1 MSILNMTNTP
11 KSDDEI
17 ARTVLI
23 ELLAYQFCFP
33 VQWIETQDLILG
45 SQGTERLIEI
55 GPTTT
60 LANMAKRT
68 VDLKYA
74 HRDMAQNTQRQ
85 FLNFQQNIDA
95 ISYNQHVATPDVVPE
110 QPPSIATPVVEHK
123 DTTIT
128 ASAPQVLHVPIEPL
142 QDSPVTPVEIVSTV
156 VAAALKKPMD
166 DLEMNK
172 SIKALAGGR
181 STLQNEI
188 IGDLATEF
196 DAIPDGA
203 EDLPL
208 DRLCAS
214 VQSNF
219 GGKLGKKSSSMVERL
234 VSQKMPS
241 AFQTSTIRKHLN
253 ERWGLGPGRQ
263 DSVLLWTVTSQPGFR
278 LKDEGEAKVF
288 LDGVV
293 HLYAKKHGLS
303 LPDTNS
309 LSVTVSVSETKVSS
323 ETVALLENKQKS
335 AWLEQ
340 LRLYSNLLGLDMH
353 ASEATIDA
361 LQKRVS
367 DLENELDAW
376 ADEHGEFYASGIQ
389 PMFAPLKARTYDSW
403 WNWVMQD
410 LLTFVAL
417 AATPEASEA
426 QLEQL
431 QDRIV
436 SRANDRLISTLSYL
450 VSATSKESL
459 ARLLSAL
466 LVQCQ
471 GLLGLPSTVRRLG
484 PALAPFTK
492 IEDDGK
498 IVVSEKPRLSDPLAD
513 DQLLRLGRKGVASW
527 KFDEELSS
535 VLHDVLQNTNAT
547 GLSFAGTSVL
557 VTGAGEGSIGC
568 QIVAQLLTAGAIVV
582 VTSSSYSPK
591 TTRFYQKL
599 YAENCGKGSKLILVP
614 FNQAS
619 VRDVDA
625 IVDYIYSKDGLAMD
639 LDFVVPFAAISE
651 NGRTISNIDG
661 RSELAHRVMLTN
673 TLRLLGNVKQ
683 QKMNRGTVTRPA
695 QVILPLSPNHG
706 SFGSDG
712 LYAESKLGLEAL
724 FEKFH
729 SEDWA
734 DYLLVCGAII
744 GWTRGTSLMSDND
757 MVAEG
762 IEKLGV
768 RTYSQTEMAFNI
780 VCLLS
785 EQVKSLC
792 IDSPL
797 VADLSGGM
805 GEIVDL
811 QKATADIRASIAEQ
825 SDERRALALEASFES
840 SDANAGTNQGS
851 LSNIQFAFP
860 ELPGWNSDILPLN
873 KQLKGMV
880 DLDRVVVVVGYSEI
894 GPCGN
899 SRTRWN
905 MELNGPFLSTECCIE
920 LAWTMGLIKSHH
932 GVVDG
937 QPFSGWVEKETGKP
951 IADHEIPLKFG
962 SFIREHSGIRFAEA
976 KRGAQAWKGR
986 EVLHE
991 IEVSKDHDPI
1001 EVSKDVAAQLKQAHG
1016 ESVHVTFDDAT
1027 GQTMVVLR
1035 KGAKIGVPKMVDGSH
1050 TVAGQIPTGWDARTY
1065 GVPEDVVEQVDPVT
1079 LYALVATAES
1089 FQSAGILDPFELYN
1103 DLHVSEVASCVGS
1116 GFGGITSMREIFQER
1131 YRDMDPANDALAEC
1145 FINSSSA
1152 WINMLL
1158 LSAAGPN
1165 RTPVGACA
1173 TSVESLDTAC
1183 DLIQTGKAKFCVV
1196 GGCDDLLK
1204 ETSTE
1209 FANMKATIDPG
1220 QDALNGRD
1228 PTEMSRPTT
1237 TTRKGFVESEGAGIQ
1252 LVTTATVALDMG
1264 LPIHCIVALS
1274 STAMDKAG
1282 RSLPAPGRGILGA
1295 ARQSTT
1301 KFDSPLMNLSYRR
1314 RALQARMQQV
1324 EDMRDLQLS
1333 YLDEEVAQLMEDSTT
1348 EFSVLNYRLQ
1358 RVTDIESDATRDQK
1372 EALDMYGNHFWTHDQ
1387 RIAPIRGGLGVWGLS
1402 IDDIDLVSFHGTST
1416 VANEKN
1422 EAAVVSEQFKH
1433 LGRTTG
1439 NIVPVIC
1446 QKALTGHPKAAAGA
1460 WMLNGCIQAMHDKK
1474 IPGNRNADNIDSEL
1488 QKYEYL
1494 VFPNK
1499 TLERSEDVKAFLL
1512 NSFGF
1517 GQKGAMAVGVN
1528 PKYLFATLKQED
1540 YEVYANKRRLREKK
1554 AVRRFHEAMHCNT
1567 VFRPKKNAPY
1577 AQEDETAVLLDPE
1590 VRFGA

>member
-1 MSILNMTNTP
+1 MTNTHRN
-11 KSDDEI
+11 DDEI

-33 VQWIETQDLILG
+33 VQWIKTQDLILG
-45 SQGTERLIEI
+45 SQDTERLIEI

-68 VDLKYA
+68 VNLKYA

-95 ISYNQHVATPDVVPE
+95 ISYNEHITTSDVILE
-110 QPPSIATPVVEHK
+110 QPANIAPPGAEHK
-123 DTTIT
+123 DMSTTIT
-128 ASAPQVLHVPIEPL
+128 ASAPQILHVPIEPL
-142 QDSPVTPVEIVSTV
+142 QDTPVNPIEIISTV

-166 DLEMNK
+166 ALEMKK

-188 IGDLATEF
+188 IGDLAAEF
-196 DAIPDGA
+196 DTIPEGA

-208 DRLCAS
+208 EGLCAA

-234 VSQKMPS
+234 VSQKLPS
-241 AFQTSTIRKHLN
+241 TFQTATVRKHLN

-263 DSVLLWTVTSQPGFR
+263 DSVLLWGITSQPGFR
-278 LKDEGEAKVF
+278 LKDDGEAKVF
-288 LDGVV
+288 LDGLV

-303 LPDTNS
+303 LPDSNS
-309 LSVTVSVSETKVSS
+309 LSVTVSVEETKINS

-340 LRLYSNLLGLDMH
+340 LQLYSNLLGLDMH

-367 DLENELDAW
+367 DLESELDAW

-410 LLTFVAL
+410 LLSFVAL
-417 AATPEASEA
+417 AATTEASEA
-426 QLEQL
+426 QLDQL
-431 QDRIV
+431 KARIV
-436 SRANDRLISTLSYL
+436 SRANDRIVSTLSYL

-459 ARLLSAL
+459 ARRLSTLLAE
-466 LVQCQ
+466 CK
-471 GLLGLPSTVRRLG
+471 GALGLPPSIRHIG
-484 PALAPFTK
+484 PSLAPST
-492 IEDDGK
+492 IVEEDGK
-498 IVVSEKPRLSDPLAD
+498 IVVSEKPRLGDPHAD
-513 DQLLRLGRKGVASW
+513 DQLLRLGRKGVAGW
-527 KFDEELSS
+527 QFDEEHSS
-535 VLHDVLQNTNAT
+535 VFHGLLQGTNET
-547 GLSFAGTSVL
+547 RQSFAESTVL

-568 QIVAQLLTAGAIVV
+568 QIVAQLLNAGAVV
-582 VTSSSYSPK
+582 LVTSSSYSPK

-639 LDFVVPFAAISE
+639 LDYVVPFAAISE
-651 NGRTISNIDG
+651 NGRTISGIDG

-683 QKMNRGTVTRPA
+683 QKMSRGTITRPA

-744 GWTRGTSLMSDND
+744 GWTRGTALMSDND
-757 MVAEG
+757 TVAEG
-762 IEKLGV
+762 IEQLGI

-797 VADLSGGM
+797 VADLGGGM

-811 QKATADIRASIAEQ
+811 QKATADIRALIVEQ
-825 SDERRALALEASFES
+825 SEERRALALEASFES
-840 SDANAGTNQGS
+840 SDSNAGTDHGS
-851 LSNIQFAFP
+851 LANVQFAFP
-860 ELPGWNSDILPLN
+860 ELPNWKHEILPLTE
-873 KQLKGMV
+873 QLKGMV
-880 DLDRVVVVVGYSEI
+880 DLDRVVVVVGYSEV

-899 SRTRWN
+899 SRTRWM
-905 MELNGPFLSTECCIE
+905 MELDGPTLSTECCIE

-937 QPFSGWVEKETGKP
+937 QLFSGWVEKDTGKP
-951 IADHEIPLKFG
+951 IADHEISTKFG
-962 SFIREHSGIRFAEA
+962 NFIREHSGIRFAEA
-976 KRGAQAWKGR
+976 KRGAPGWKGR

-991 IEVSKDHDPI
+991 IVVSKDHDPI

-1016 ESVHVTFDDAT
+1016 ESVHISVDDAT
-1027 GQTMVVLR
+1027 GQTKVVLR
-1035 KGAKIGVPKMVDGSH
+1035 KGAKIAVPKLIDGSH
-1050 TVAGQIPTGWDARTY
+1050 TVAGQIPTGWNAATY
-1065 GVPEDVVEQVDPVT
+1065 GVPQDVIEQVDPVT
-1079 LYALVATAES
+1079 LFALVATAES

-1103 DLHVSEVASCVGS
+1103 SLHVSEVATCVGA
-1116 GFGGITSMREIFQER
+1116 GFGGITSIREIFQER
-1131 YRDMDPANDALAEC
+1131 FRDMDPANDALAEC

-1173 TSVESLDTAC
+1173 TAVESLDTAC

-1209 FANMKATIDPG
+1209 FANMKATIDPD
-1220 QDALNGRD
+1220 QDAMNGRD

-1237 TTRKGFVESEGAGIQ
+1237 STRKGFVESEGAGIQ
-1252 LVTTATVALDMG
+1252 LVTTATVALNMG
-1264 LPIHCIVALS
+1264 LPIHCVVALS

-1282 RSLPAPGRGILGA
+1282 RSLPAPGRGILGT
-1295 ARQSTT
+1295 ARQSTAE
-1301 KFDSPLMNLSYRR
+1301 FDSPLMNIKYRR
-1314 RALQARMQQV
+1314 RALHARMQQV

-1333 YLDEEVAQLMEDSTT
+1333 YLDEEVEHFMKDLTVN
-1348 EFSVLNYRLQ
+1348 FSIDKYRLQ
-1358 RVTDIESDATRDQK
+1358 RVTDIENDALRDQK
-1372 EALDMYGNHFWTHDQ
+1372 EALDLYGNRFWTHDQ
-1387 RIAPIRGGLGVWGLS
+1387 RISPIRGGLAVWGLS
-1402 IDDIDLVSFHGTST
+1402 IDDIDMVSFHGTST
-1416 VANEKN
+1416 KANEKN

-1433 LGRTTG
+1433 LGRTIG
-1439 NIVPVIC
+1439 NIVPVVC

-1488 QKYEYL
+1488 QRYEYL

-1499 TLERSEDVKAFLL
+1499 TVERSEDVKAFLL

-1517 GQKGAMAVGVN
+1517 GQKGAMAIGVN

-1540 YEVYANKRRLREKK
+1540 YALYTEKRQSREKK

-1567 VFRPKKNAPY
+1567 VFRGKKNAPY
-1577 AQEDETAVLLDPE
+1577 SQEDETAVLLDPAF
-1590 VRFGA
+1590 RFGA

>member
-1 MSILNMTNTP
+1 MACCLHSHAGTCAQT
-11 KSDDEI
+11 
-17 ARTVLI
+17 ARTQKGTDGPFLQNPTVASDCGFTPAHGYKTPFCSAH
-23 ELLAYQFCFP
+23 LLSPGQYSLSSWPTNSASQCN
-33 VQWIETQDLILG
+33 G
-45 SQGTERLIEI
+45 S
-55 GPTTT
+55 
-60 LANMAKRT
+60 KRRT
-68 VDLKYA
+68 SYWARK
-74 HRDMAQNTQRQ
+74 RQ

-95 ISYNQHVATPDVVPE
+95 ISYNQHVTTPDVVPE
-110 QPPSIATPVVEHK
+110 QPASIVPPVVEQK
-123 DTTIT
+123 DTPTTIT
-128 ASAPQVLHVPIEPL
+128 ASTPQALHVPIEPL
-142 QDSPVTPVEIVSTV
+142 QDTPVNPVEIISTV

-166 DLEMNK
+166 ALEMNK
-172 SIKALAGGR
+172 SIKALADGR

-196 DAIPDGA
+196 DAIPEGA

-208 DRLCAS
+208 ERLCAT

-234 VSQKMPS
+234 VSQKLPS
-241 AFQTSTIRKHLN
+241 TFQTATIRKHLK

-263 DSVLLWTVTSQPGFR
+263 DSVLLWSVTSQPGFR
-278 LKDEGEAKVF
+278 LKDDGEAKVF
-288 LDGVV
+288 LDGIV
-293 HLYAKKHGLS
+293 HLYAKKHGLG
-303 LPDTNS
+303 LPDTKS
-309 LSVTVSVSETKVSS
+309 LLVTVSVAETKVIS

-340 LRLYSNLLGLDMH
+340 LQLYSNLLGLDMH
-353 ASEATIDA
+353 VSEATIDT
-361 LQKRVS
+361 LQKRVF

-410 LLTFVAL
+410 LLNFVAL
-417 AATPEASEA
+417 AAKTETSEA
-426 QLEQL
+426 QLDQL
-431 QDRIV
+431 KAMIV
-436 SRANDRLISTLSYL
+436 SRANDRLMSTLGYL

-459 ARLLSAL
+459 ARRLSTLLAE
-466 LVQCQ
+466 CQ
-471 GLLGLPSTVRRLG
+471 GALGLPSTVRHLG

-492 IEDDGK
+492 IEEDGK
-498 IVVSEKPRLSDPLAD
+498 IVVSEKPRLGDPHAD
-513 DQLLRLGRKGVASW
+513 DQLLRLGRKGIASW
-527 KFDEELSS
+527 QFDEELSS
-535 VLHDVLQNTNAT
+535 VLHDVLQGTNAT
-547 GLSFAGTSVL
+547 GLSFAGTTVL

-568 QIVAQLLTAGAIVV
+568 QIVAQLLNAGAVV
-582 VTSSSYSPK
+582 LVTSSSYSPK

-599 YAENCGKGSKLILVP
+599 YAEHCGKGSRLILVP

-639 LDFVVPFAAISE
+639 LDYVVPFAAISE
-651 NGRTISNIDG
+651 NGRAISSIDG

-683 QKMNRGTVTRPA
+683 QKMSRGTVTRPA

-757 MVAEG
+757 IVAEG
-762 IEKLGV
+762 IEQLGV

-785 EQVKSLC
+785 EEVKLLC

-805 GEIVDL
+805 GEIVNL
-811 QKATADIRASIAEQ
+811 QRATADIRASIVEQ
-825 SDERRALALEASFES
+825 SEERRALALEASFES
-840 SDANAGTNQGS
+840 SDANVGTDHG
-851 LSNIQFAFP
+851 LLANIQFAFP
-860 ELPGWNSDILPLN
+860 ELPNWGPDVLPLTE
-873 KQLKGMV
+873 QLKGMV
-880 DLDRVVVVVGYSEI
+880 DLDRVVVVVGYSEV

-899 SRTRWN
+899 SRTRWI
-905 MELNGPFLSTECCIE
+905 MELNGPLLSTECCIE
-920 LAWTMGLIKSHH
+920 FAWTMGLIKSHH

-937 QPFSGWVEKETGKP
+937 QPFSGWVEKDTGKP

-962 SFIREHSGIRFAEA
+962 KFIREHVGIRFAEA
-976 KRGAQAWKGR
+976 KRGAPGWKGR

-1016 ESVHVTFDDAT
+1016 ES
-1027 GQTMVVLR
+1027 
-1035 KGAKIGVPKMVDGSH
+1035 
-1050 TVAGQIPTGWDARTY
+1050 WNARTY
-1065 GVPEDVVEQVDPVT
+1065 GVPQDVIEQVDPVT

-1103 DLHVSEVASCVGS
+1103 GLHVSEVATCVGA
-1116 GFGGITSMREIFQER
+1116 GLGGITSMRQIFQER
-1131 YRDMDPANDALAEC
+1131 FRDMEPANDAFAEC

-1173 TSVESLDTAC
+1173 TAVESLDTAC
-1183 DLIQTGKAKFCVV
+1183 DLIHTGKAKFCVV

-1204 ETSTE
+1204 ESSTE

-1220 QDALNGRD
+1220 QDAMNGRD
-1228 PTEMSRPTT
+1228 TTEMSRPTT
-1237 TTRKGFVESEGAGIQ
+1237 STRKGFVESEGAGIQ

-1301 KFDSPLMNLSYRR
+1301 KFDSPLMNMNYRR

-1324 EDMRDLQLS
+1324 EDMRELQLS
-1333 YLDEEVAQLMEDSTT
+1333 YLDEEVAQLMNDSTVD
-1348 EFSVLNYRLQ
+1348 FSVDKYRLQ
-1358 RVTDIESDATRDQK
+1358 RVTDIGNDAIRDQK
-1372 EALDMYGNHFWTHDQ
+1372 EALDLYGNRFWIHDQ
-1387 RIAPIRGGLGVWGLS
+1387 RIAPIRGGLAVWGLS
-1402 IDDIDLVSFHGTST
+1402 IDDIDVVSFHGTST
-1416 VANEKN
+1416 KANDKN

-1433 LGRTTG
+1433 LGRTIG
-1439 NIVPVIC
+1439 NVVPVVC

-1460 WMLNGCIQAMHDKK
+1460 WMLNGCIQAMRDKK

-1528 PKYLFATLKQED
+1528 PKYLFATLKRED
-1540 YEVYANKRRLREKK
+1540 YELYANKRRVREKK

-1567 VFRPKKNAPY
+1567 VFRAKKNAPY

>member
-1 MSILNMTNTP
+1 MANT
-11 KSDDEI
+11 SRNDEI

-33 VQWIETQDLILG
+33 VRWIETQDLILG
-45 SQGTERLIEI
+45 SQAIERLIEI

-95 ISYNQHVATPDVVPE
+95 ISYDQHVVAPEVVK
-110 QPPSIATPVVEHK
+110 SIAPPTAKPSNPPG
-123 DTTIT
+123 TMT
-128 ASAPQVLHVPIEPL
+128 ASAPQILNVPIEPL
-142 QDSPVTPVEIVSTV
+142 EDTPVSSVEIISTI

-166 DLEMNK
+166 ALDMDK
-172 SIKALAGGR
+172 SIKTLAGGR

-188 IGDLATEF
+188 IGDLAVEF

-208 DRLCAS
+208 ERVCAS
-214 VQSNF
+214 VQNNF
-219 GGKLGKKSSSMVERL
+219 AGKLGKKSSSMVERL

-241 AFQTSTIRKHLN
+241 SFQTSTVRKHLK

-278 LKDEGEAKVF
+278 LKDDGEAKAL
-288 LDGVV
+288 LDGVT

-303 LPDTNS
+303 LQDTSS
-309 LSVTVSVSETKVSS
+309 LSVTVSVAETKVTS

-335 AWLEQ
+335 VWLEQ
-340 LRLYSNLLGLDMH
+340 LQLYSNLLELD
-353 ASEATIDA
+353 AYVSEATIQA
-361 LQKRVS
+361 LQNRVS
-367 DLENELDAW
+367 DLENDLDSW
-376 ADEHGEFYASGIQ
+376 ADEHGEVYASGIQ
-389 PMFAPLKARTYDSW
+389 PIFAPLKARIYDSW
-403 WNWVMQD
+403 WNWAMQD
-410 LLTFVAL
+410 LLTFTTL
-417 AATPEASEA
+417 AATTDVNDT
-426 QLEQL
+426 QIDHL
-431 QDRIV
+431 RGMIV
-436 SRANDRLISTLSYL
+436 SRANGRLISTLGYL
-450 VSATSKESL
+450 VSITNKISL
-459 ARLLSAL
+459 GRRLSAL
-466 LVQCQ
+466 LEDCKDA
-471 GLLGLPSTVRRLG
+471 LELPSTMRHRG
-484 PALAPFTK
+484 SGLAPFTK
-492 IEDDGK
+492 IENSGK
-498 IVVSEKPRLSDPLAD
+498 VVVSEKPRLGNPYD
-513 DQLLRLGRKGVASW
+513 DDCLLRLGRKGVAGW
-527 KFDEELSS
+527 QYEEELSS
-535 VLHDVLQNTNAT
+535 TLHSVLRGTSASR
-547 GLSFAGTSVL
+547 LSFAGMTVL

-568 QIVAQLLTAGAIVV
+568 QIVSQLLEAGAIVL
-582 VTSSSYSPK
+582 VTSSSYSQK

-599 YAENCGKGSKLILVP
+599 YAEHCGKESKLILVP

-639 LDFVVPFAAISE
+639 LDYVVPFAAISE

-683 QKMNRGTVTRPA
+683 HKMTRGIVTRPA

-757 MVAEG
+757 VVAEG
-762 IEKLGV
+762 IEELGV
-768 RTYSQTEMAFNI
+768 RTYSQTEMAYNI

-785 EQVKSLC
+785 EDIKSLC

-805 GEIVDL
+805 GEIADL
-811 QKATADIRASIAEQ
+811 QQATTDIRNSIVKQ
-825 SDERRALALEASFES
+825 SEERRALTLEASLS
-840 SDANAGTNQGS
+840 SADVSASAERASLANIK
-851 LSNIQFAFP
+851 LAFP
-860 ELPGWNSDILPLN
+860 KLPEWDSDIMPLN
-873 KQLKGMV
+873 AQLEGMV
-880 DLDRVVVVVGYSEI
+880 DLDRVVVVVGYSEV

-899 SRTRWN
+899 SRTRWD
-905 MELNGPFLSTECCIE
+905 MELNGPLFSTECCIE
-920 LAWTMGLIKSHH
+920 LAWSMGLIKSHN

-937 QPFSGWVEKETGKP
+937 QPFSGWVETDTGRS
-951 IADHEIPLKFG
+951 IADHEVPLKFG
-962 SFIREHSGIRFAEA
+962 DFIREHSGIRFAEA
-976 KRGAQAWKGR
+976 RRGISNWKGR

-991 IEVSKDHDPI
+991 IEVLKDHDPI
-1001 EVSKDVAAQLKQAHG
+1001 EVSKDVAEQLKRAHG
-1016 ESVHVTFDDAT
+1016 EGVHVINDDVT
-1027 GQTMVVLR
+1027 GQTKVVLR
-1035 KGAKIGVPKMVDGSH
+1035 KGAKISVPKVLDGSH
-1050 TVAGQIPTGWDARTY
+1050 TVAAQVPTGWDARTY
-1065 GVPEDVVEQVDPVT
+1065 GIPQDVVEQVDPVT
-1079 LYALVATAES
+1079 LYALVATSES
-1089 FQSAGILDPFELYN
+1089 FLSAGILDPFELYN
-1103 DLHVSEVASCVGS
+1103 GLHVSEVATCVGS
-1116 GFGGITSMREIFQER
+1116 GFGGTTSLREIFQER
-1131 YRDMDPANDALAEC
+1131 FRDMDPANDALAEC

-1152 WINMLL
+1152 WINMLI

-1173 TSVESLDTAC
+1173 TAIESLDTAC

-1196 GGCDDLLK
+1196 GGCDDFLK

-1220 QDALNGRD
+1220 QDALSGRD

-1252 LVTTATVALDMG
+1252 LVTTATVALSMG
-1264 LPIHCIVALS
+1264 LPIHCVVALS

-1295 ARQSTT
+1295 ARQSPA
-1301 KFDSPLMNLSYRR
+1301 KFDSLLMNMSYRR
-1314 RALQARMQQV
+1314 RALHARLQQV
-1324 EDMRDLQLS
+1324 EDMRELQMS
-1333 YLDEEVAQLMEDSTT
+1333 YLDEEVAQLAQDSTLDI
-1348 EFSVLNYRLQ
+1348 SVDAYRLQ
-1358 RVTDIESDATRDQK
+1358 RVTDIDNDAVRDQK
-1372 EALDMYGNHFWTHDQ
+1372 EALDLHGNRFWVHDQ
-1387 RIAPIRGGLGVWGLS
+1387 RIAPLRGGLAVWGLS
-1402 IDDIDLVSFHGTST
+1402 IDDVDVVSFHGTST
-1416 VANEKN
+1416 KANEKN

-1433 LGRTTG
+1433 LGRTVG
-1439 NIVPVIC
+1439 NVVPVIC
-1446 QKALTGHPKAAAGA
+1446 QKSLTGHPKAAAGA
-1460 WMLNGCIQAMHDKK
+1460 WMLNGCIQAMHDRK

-1488 QKYEYL
+1488 QKHEYL

-1499 TLERSEDVKAFLL
+1499 TLERIEDVKAFLL
-1512 NSFGF
+1512 HSFGF
-1517 GQKGAMAVGVN
+1517 GQKGAVALGVN
-1528 PKYLFATLKQED
+1528 PKYLFATLKQHD
-1540 YEVYANKRRLREKK
+1540 YLLYAAKRRIREKK
-1554 AVRRFHEAMHCNT
+1554 AVRRHHEAMHCNSI
-1567 VFRPKKNAPY
+1567 FRAKKTAPY
-1577 AQEDETAVLLDPE
+1577 AQEDETATLLNPA

>member
-1 MSILNMTNTP
+1 
-11 KSDDEI
+11 
-17 ARTVLI
+17 
-23 ELLAYQFCFP
+23 
-33 VQWIETQDLILG
+33 
-45 SQGTERLIEI
+45 
-55 GPTTT
+55 
-60 LANMAKRT
+60 MAKRT

-95 ISYNQHVATPDVVPE
+95 ISYHQHVPTPDVVPE
-110 QPPSIATPVVEHK
+110 QPASIVPPVAERK
-123 DTTIT
+123 DTPSNIT
-128 ASAPQVLHVPIEPL
+128 ASSPQVLQVPIEPL
-142 QDSPVTPVEIVSTV
+142 QDTPVSPVEIVSTV

-166 DLEMNK
+166 ALDMNK

-196 DAIPDGA
+196 DAIPEGA

-208 DRLCAS
+208 ERLCTA

-219 GGKLGKKSSSMVERL
+219 GGKLGKKSSSMVERM
-234 VSQKMPS
+234 VSQKLPS
-241 AFQTSTIRKHLN
+241 TFQTATIRKHLK

-263 DSVLLWTVTSQPGFR
+263 DSVLLWGVTSQPGFR
-278 LKDEGEAKVF
+278 LKDDGEANMF
-288 LDGVV
+288 LDGLVK
-293 HLYAKKHGLS
+293 LYAKKHSLS

-309 LSVTVSVSETKVSS
+309 LSVTVSVAETKVSS

-340 LRLYSNLLGLDMH
+340 LQVYSNLLGLDMH
-353 ASEATIDA
+353 ISEATIDA
-361 LQKRVS
+361 LKKRVS
-367 DLENELDAW
+367 DLETELDAW

-389 PMFAPLKARTYDSW
+389 PMFKPLKARTYDSW
-403 WNWVMQD
+403 WNWAMQD
-410 LLTFVAL
+410 LLTFVSL
-417 AATPEASEA
+417 AATLEASETQLD
-426 QLEQL
+426 QLEAM
-431 QDRIV
+431 IV
-436 SRANDRLISTLSYL
+436 SRANNRLISTLSYL
-450 VSATSKESL
+450 VSATSNNSL
-459 ARLLSAL
+459 ASRLSTL
-466 LVQCQ
+466 LAECQ
-471 GLLGLPSTVRRLG
+471 GAQDLHSTVCHPG

-498 IVVSEKPRLSDPLAD
+498 IIVSEKPRSGNPHAD
-513 DQLLRLGRKGVASW
+513 DQLLRLGRKGIAGW
-527 KFDEELSS
+527 QFDEELSC
-535 VLHDVLQNTNAT
+535 VLHDTLENTNAT
-547 GLSFAGTSVL
+547 GITFTGTTVL

-568 QIVAQLLTAGAIVV
+568 QIVAQLLNAGAVV
-582 VTSSSYSPK
+582 LVTSSSYSPK
-591 TTRFYQKL
+591 TTRFYQTL
-599 YAENCGKGSKLILVP
+599 YAKHGGKGSKLILLP

-625 IVDYIYSKDGLAMD
+625 IVEYIYSKDGLTMD
-639 LDFVVPFAAISE
+639 LDYVVPFAAISE
-651 NGRTISNIDG
+651 NGRTISNIDS

-683 QKMNRGTVTRPA
+683 QKTSRGIVTRPA

-744 GWTRGTSLMSDND
+744 GWTRGTSLMSEND

-768 RTYSQTEMAFNI
+768 RTYSQKEMAFNI
-780 VCLLS
+780 VCLMS

-805 GEIVDL
+805 GEIADL
-811 QKATADIRASIAEQ
+811 QRATTDIRASISQQ
-825 SDERRALALEASFES
+825 SEERRALALESSFES
-840 SDANAGTNQGS
+840 SEDSAGTDQGS
-851 LSNIQFAFP
+851 LANIQFAFP
-860 ELPGWNSDILPLN
+860 ELPNWGQEVLPLAG
-873 KQLKGMV
+873 QLKGMV
-880 DLDRVVVVVGYSEI
+880 DLDRVVVVVGYSEV

-899 SRTRWN
+899 SRTRWS
-905 MELNGPFLSTECCIE
+905 MELNGPVLSTECCIE
-920 LAWTMGLIKSHH
+920 LAWSMGLIKSHQ
-932 GVVDG
+932 GVMNG
-937 QPFSGWVEKETGKP
+937 EPFSGWVEKDTGKP
-951 IADHEIPLKFG
+951 IADTDIPMKFG
-962 SFIREHSGIRFAEA
+962 KFISEHIGIRFAEA
-976 KRGAQAWKGR
+976 KRGAPIWKGH

-991 IEVSKDHDPI
+991 IEVTKDHDPI

-1016 ESVHVTFDDAT
+1016 ES
-1027 GQTMVVLR
+1027 
-1035 KGAKIGVPKMVDGSH
+1035 
-1050 TVAGQIPTGWDARTY
+1050 WNARTY
-1065 GVPEDVVEQVDPVT
+1065 GVPQDVIDQIDPVT

-1103 DLHVSEVASCVGS
+1103 NLHVSDVATCVGS
-1116 GFGGITSMREIFQER
+1116 GFGGATSLREVFQER
-1131 YRDMDPANDALAEC
+1131 FRDMDPANDALAEC

-1173 TSVESLDTAC
+1173 TAVESLDTAC

-1209 FANMKATIDPG
+1209 FANMKATIDPD

-1237 TTRKGFVESEGAGIQ
+1237 STRKGFVESEGAGIQ
-1252 LVTTATVALDMG
+1252 LVTNATVALDMG
-1264 LPIHCIVALS
+1264 LPIQCIIALS

-1295 ARQSTT
+1295 ARQSTA
-1301 KFDSPLMNLSYRR
+1301 KFDSPLMNMNYRR

-1333 YLDEEVAQLMEDSTT
+1333 YLDEELAQLINDSTT
-1348 EFSVLNYRLQ
+1348 DFSIDKYRAQ
-1358 RVTDIESDATRDQK
+1358 RLTDIENDVIRDQK
-1372 EALDMYGNHFWTHDQ
+1372 EALDLYGNRFWTHDP
-1387 RIAPIRGGLGVWGLS
+1387 RIAPIRGGLAVWGLS
-1402 IDDIDLVSFHGTST
+1402 IDDIDMVSFHGTST
-1416 VANEKN
+1416 KANEKN

-1433 LGRTTG
+1433 LGRTKG
-1439 NIVPVIC
+1439 NVVPVVC

-1460 WMLNGCIQAMHDKK
+1460 WMLNGCMQAMHDKK
-1474 IPGNRNADNIDSEL
+1474 IPGNRNADNIDAEL

-1499 TLERSEDVKAFLL
+1499 TLERSEDMKAFLL

-1517 GQKGAMAVGVN
+1517 GQKGAMAIGVN
-1528 PKYLFATLKQED
+1528 PKYLFATLEQED
-1540 YEVYANKRRLREKK
+1540 YELYASKRRIREQK
-1554 AVRRFHEAMHCNT
+1554 AVRRFHESMHCNT
-1567 VFRPKKNAPY
+1567 VFRAKKNAPY
-1577 AQEDETAVLLDPE
+1577 AQEDETAVLLNPG